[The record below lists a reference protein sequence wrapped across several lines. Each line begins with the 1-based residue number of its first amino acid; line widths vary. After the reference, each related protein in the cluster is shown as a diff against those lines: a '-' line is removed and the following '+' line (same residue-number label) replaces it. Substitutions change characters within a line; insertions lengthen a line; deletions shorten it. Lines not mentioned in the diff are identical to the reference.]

1 MSSVKTTQLDG
12 DVSVG
17 RNTSIGGN
25 ITIQGGGRVK
35 GTFVIDGWLDA
46 KNIKGSNKGIFTTA
60 EKLREAYPR
69 PHDGWW
75 AIVGKSLPSPIYV
88 GDGGEWVATGESGGN
103 PKFEDTSGAL
113 QQAIDDAK
121 NKANEA
127 KKAIE
132 DMVSS
137 LPIVQEAGDSSTK
150 VMSQAAVTRLIEESS
165 QKGKVMNITSSTP
178 YTDGNY
184 LAKGTIGSLV
194 GIEHDYTGRLTAAI
208 NLEAGEVLECDI
220 PTYHYVGYAALA
232 EVVDDKYKV
241 LAILD
246 GDNEDAEHKAHIF
259 FVATHKMNVVISG
272 RYGEGW
278 KIVKRNLSIEEKLSL
293 KMRRLDGQTANI
305 TSSTPYTD
313 GNYLAKGAVGSLVGI
328 EHDYTGRLTAA
339 INLEA
344 GEVLECVIPCRNYVG
359 YAALAE
365 VVGDK
370 YEVLAVLDGKEENGN
385 VTKVSYT
392 ADKKMQVVV
401 SGRFDK
407 GWDIVKKTPT
417 IEQQIA
423 NLRSSKSSNQY
434 SNESLSEGSISEL
447 NRDCE
452 ELLNVMTIQ
461 QPYVYNSANAVEFPA
476 LMIVTDEHGSTEETK
491 RALQYADEHDVISAT
506 LSLGDTGSPLDV
518 YGDLAKNSKKPFLL
532 TVGNHDMSD
541 HYTSEQQLMEN
552 WYTKEHSTK
561 LGANFHQKE
570 NKPFYYYDIP
580 SLANGAQKKVRV
592 INIMEHEKFYT
603 PSPTSTEFISDL
615 QYQWMCEILDS
626 CDENTY
632 VIITKHYPMEYADA
646 NVFCEEFA
654 PTKDYRCKTYES
666 YSGHLAKIIDSWIH
680 GKNVEFVNE
689 SQFTHSFA
697 KSHKENFIC
706 YLTGHM
712 HEDNCFTVEG
722 YPEQVCISFACT
734 CIDKRQLVGD
744 LVRTQGRLE
753 DCVTCFSYN
762 WNTRHINLLRLGSNV
777 TADGRNRKYISFK
790 LPNIN

>member
-1 MSSVKTTQLDG
+1 MDTIYSLLKRAKELKEKSQVDSITPEEVGKLHEDTLAYIASLEQSTDGLGIKKVYQSKSAMEADTDPVETNGKTLRYGQLVSIYDDAHADSSE
-12 DVSVG
+12 
-17 RNTSIGGN
+17 NGN
-25 ITIQGGGRVK
+25 IYAYQK
-35 GTFVIDGWLDA
+35 PGWL
-46 KNIKGSNKGIFTTA
+46 
-60 EKLREAYPR
+60 L
-69 PHDGWW
+69 
-75 AIVGKSLPSPIYV
+75 VGKVSGLSVVQEV
-88 GDGGEWVATGESGGN
+88 GDSA
-103 PKFEDTSGAL
+103 
-113 QQAIDDAK
+113 
-121 NKANEA
+121 
-127 KKAIE
+127 
-132 DMVSS
+132 
-137 LPIVQEAGDSSTK
+137 TK

-165 QKGKVMNITSSTP
+165 AKGKISNITSSTA

-184 LAKGTIGSLV
+184 LAKGAIGSLV
-194 GIEHDYTGRLTAAI
+194 GIEHDYTGRLTS
-208 NLEAGEVLECDI
+208 
-220 PTYHYVGYAALA
+220 P
-232 EVVDDKYKV
+232 
-241 LAILD
+241 
-246 GDNEDAEHKAHIF
+246 
-259 FVATHKMNVVISG
+259 IS
-272 RYGEGW
+272 
-278 KIVKRNLSIEEKLSL
+278 
-293 KMRRLDGQTANI
+293 
-305 TSSTPYTD
+305 
-313 GNYLAKGAVGSLVGI
+313 
-328 EHDYTGRLTAA
+328 
-339 INLEA
+339 LEA

-365 VVGDK
+365 VAGDK
-370 YEVLAVLDGKEENGN
+370 YRVLAILDGKEENGN
-385 VTKVSYT
+385 VTKVSYIADKKMQVVVSGRYEEGWKIVKRNLSIEEKLNLRMRRLDGKVMNITSSTPYTDGNYLAKGAIGSLVGIEHDYTGRLTSPISLEAGEVLEYVIPCRNYVGYAALAEVAGDKYRVLAILDGKEENGNVTKISYT

-452 ELLNVMTIQ
+452 DLLRIMTTQ

-476 LMIVTDEHGSTEETK
+476 LMIVTDEHGSTEATK

-518 YGDLAKNSKKPFLL
+518 YGELAKNSKKPFLL

-570 NKPFYYYDIP
+570 NKPFYYYDIL
-580 SLANGAQKKVRV
+580 LANGVHKKVRV
-592 INIMEHEKFYT
+592 INIMEHEKFYN
-603 PSPTSTEFISDL
+603 PSPTSSEFVSDL
-615 QYQWMCEILDS
+615 QYQWLCEVLDS

-646 NVFCEEFA
+646 NVFCENFA
-654 PTKDYRCKTYES
+654 PIKEYRCKKYES
-666 YSGHLAKIIDSWIH
+666 YSGHLAKIIDAWIH
-680 GKNVEFVNE
+680 GKSVEFVGE
-689 SQFTHSFA
+689 AQFSHTFSR
-697 KSHKENFIC
+697 SHKENFIC

-712 HEDNCFTVEG
+712 HEDNCFTVKD

-744 LVRTQGRLE
+744 LVRTQGRLD

-777 TADGRNRKYISFK
+777 TADGRSRKYVSFK
-790 LPNIN
+790 LPNIRL

>member
-1 MSSVKTTQLDG
+1 MDTIYNLLKRAKELKEKSQVDSITPEEVGKLHEDTLAYIASLEQSADGLGIKKVYQSKSAMEADTDPVETNGKTLRYGQLVSIYDDAHADSSE
-12 DVSVG
+12 
-17 RNTSIGGN
+17 NGN
-25 ITIQGGGRVK
+25 IYAYQK
-35 GTFVIDGWLDA
+35 PGWL
-46 KNIKGSNKGIFTTA
+46 
-60 EKLREAYPR
+60 L
-69 PHDGWW
+69 
-75 AIVGKSLPSPIYV
+75 VGKVSGLSVVQEV
-88 GDGGEWVATGESGGN
+88 GDSA
-103 PKFEDTSGAL
+103 
-113 QQAIDDAK
+113 
-121 NKANEA
+121 
-127 KKAIE
+127 
-132 DMVSS
+132 
-137 LPIVQEAGDSSTK
+137 TK

-165 QKGKVMNITSSTP
+165 AKGKISNITSSTA

-184 LAKGTIGSLV
+184 LAKGAIGSLV
-194 GIEHDYTGRLTAAI
+194 GIEHDYTGRLTS
-208 NLEAGEVLECDI
+208 
-220 PTYHYVGYAALA
+220 P
-232 EVVDDKYKV
+232 
-241 LAILD
+241 
-246 GDNEDAEHKAHIF
+246 
-259 FVATHKMNVVISG
+259 IS
-272 RYGEGW
+272 
-278 KIVKRNLSIEEKLSL
+278 
-293 KMRRLDGQTANI
+293 
-305 TSSTPYTD
+305 
-313 GNYLAKGAVGSLVGI
+313 
-328 EHDYTGRLTAA
+328 
-339 INLEA
+339 LEA

-365 VVGDK
+365 VAGDK
-370 YEVLAVLDGKEENGN
+370 YRVLAILDGKEENGN
-385 VTKVSYT
+385 VTKVSYIADKKMQVVVSGRYEEGWKIVKRNLSIEEKLNLRMRRLDGKVMNIT
-392 ADKKMQVVV
+392 SSTPYTDGNYLAKGAIGSLVGIEHDYTGRLTSPISLEAGEVLECVIPCRNYVGYAALAEVAGDKYRVLAILDGKEENGNVTKVSYIADKKMQVVV

-452 ELLNVMTIQ
+452 DLLRIMTTQ

-476 LMIVTDEHGSTEETK
+476 LMIVTDEHGSTEATK

-518 YGDLAKNSKKPFLL
+518 YGELAKNSKKPFLL

-570 NKPFYYYDIP
+570 NKPFYYYDIL
-580 SLANGAQKKVRV
+580 LANGVHKKVRV
-592 INIMEHEKFYT
+592 INIMEHEKFYN
-603 PSPTSTEFISDL
+603 PSPTSSEFVSDL
-615 QYQWMCEILDS
+615 QYQWLCEVLDS

-646 NVFCEEFA
+646 NVFCENFA
-654 PTKDYRCKTYES
+654 PIKEYRCKKYES
-666 YSGHLAKIIDSWIH
+666 YSGHLAKIIDAWIH
-680 GKNVEFVNE
+680 GKSVEFVGE
-689 SQFTHSFA
+689 AQFSHTFSR
-697 KSHKENFIC
+697 SHKENFIC

-712 HEDNCFTVEG
+712 HEDNCFTVKD

-744 LVRTQGRLE
+744 LVRTQGRLD

-777 TADGRNRKYISFK
+777 TADGRSRKYVSFK
-790 LPNIN
+790 LPNIRL

>member
-1 MSSVKTTQLDG
+1 MDTIYSLLKRAKELKEKSQVDSITPEEVGKLHEDTLAYIASLEQSADGLGIKKVYQSKSAMEADTDPVETNGKTLRYGQLVSIYDDAHADSSE
-12 DVSVG
+12 
-17 RNTSIGGN
+17 NGN
-25 ITIQGGGRVK
+25 IYAYQK
-35 GTFVIDGWLDA
+35 PGWL
-46 KNIKGSNKGIFTTA
+46 
-60 EKLREAYPR
+60 L
-69 PHDGWW
+69 
-75 AIVGKSLPSPIYV
+75 VGKVSGLSVVQEV
-88 GDGGEWVATGESGGN
+88 GDSA
-103 PKFEDTSGAL
+103 
-113 QQAIDDAK
+113 
-121 NKANEA
+121 
-127 KKAIE
+127 
-132 DMVSS
+132 
-137 LPIVQEAGDSSTK
+137 TK

-165 QKGKVMNITSSTP
+165 AKGKISNITSSTA

-184 LAKGTIGSLV
+184 LAKGAIGSLV
-194 GIEHDYTGRLTAAI
+194 GIEHDYTGRLTS
-208 NLEAGEVLECDI
+208 
-220 PTYHYVGYAALA
+220 P
-232 EVVDDKYKV
+232 
-241 LAILD
+241 
-246 GDNEDAEHKAHIF
+246 
-259 FVATHKMNVVISG
+259 IS
-272 RYGEGW
+272 
-278 KIVKRNLSIEEKLSL
+278 
-293 KMRRLDGQTANI
+293 
-305 TSSTPYTD
+305 
-313 GNYLAKGAVGSLVGI
+313 
-328 EHDYTGRLTAA
+328 
-339 INLEA
+339 LEA

-365 VVGDK
+365 VAGDK
-370 YEVLAVLDGKEENGN
+370 YRVLAILDGKEENGN
-385 VTKVSYT
+385 VTKISYT

-423 NLRSSKSSNQY
+423 NLSNSNNQLP
-434 SNESLSEGSISEL
+434 NESLSGSISEL

-452 ELLNVMTIQ
+452 ELLNVMTTQ

-476 LMIVTDEHGSTEETK
+476 LMIVTDEHGSTEATK
-491 RALQYADEHDVISAT
+491 RALQYAEEHNVISAT

-570 NKPFYYYDIP
+570 NKPFYYYDIL
-580 SLANGAQKKVRV
+580 LANGVHKKVRV
-592 INIMEHEKFYT
+592 INIMEHEKFYN

-615 QYQWMCEILDS
+615 QYRWMCEILDS

-646 NVFCEEFA
+646 NVFCENFA
-654 PTKDYRCKTYES
+654 PIKEYRCKKYES
-666 YSGHLAKIIDSWIH
+666 YSGHLAKIIDAWIH
-680 GKNVEFVNE
+680 GKSVEFVGE
-689 SQFTHSFA
+689 AQF
-697 KSHKENFIC
+697 SHTFSRSHQENFIC

-712 HEDNCFTVEG
+712 HEDNCFTVKD

-734 CIDKRQLVGD
+734 SLDKRQLVGD

-762 WNTRHINLLRLGSNV
+762 WNTKHVNLLRLGSNA
-777 TADGRNRKYISFK
+777 TADGRSRKYVSFK

>member
-1 MSSVKTTQLDG
+1 MDTIYSLLKRAKELKEKSQVDSITPEEVGKLHEDTLAYIASLEQSADGLGIKKVYQSKSAMEADTDPVETNGKTLRYGQLVSIYDDAHADSSE
-12 DVSVG
+12 
-17 RNTSIGGN
+17 NGN
-25 ITIQGGGRVK
+25 IYAYQK
-35 GTFVIDGWLDA
+35 PGWL
-46 KNIKGSNKGIFTTA
+46 
-60 EKLREAYPR
+60 L
-69 PHDGWW
+69 
-75 AIVGKSLPSPIYV
+75 VGKVSGLSVVQEV
-88 GDGGEWVATGESGGN
+88 GDSA
-103 PKFEDTSGAL
+103 
-113 QQAIDDAK
+113 
-121 NKANEA
+121 
-127 KKAIE
+127 
-132 DMVSS
+132 
-137 LPIVQEAGDSSTK
+137 TK

-165 QKGKVMNITSSTP
+165 AKGKISNITSSTA

-184 LAKGTIGSLV
+184 LAKGAIGSLV
-194 GIEHDYTGRLTAAI
+194 GIEHDYTGRLTS
-208 NLEAGEVLECDI
+208 
-220 PTYHYVGYAALA
+220 P
-232 EVVDDKYKV
+232 
-241 LAILD
+241 
-246 GDNEDAEHKAHIF
+246 
-259 FVATHKMNVVISG
+259 IS
-272 RYGEGW
+272 
-278 KIVKRNLSIEEKLSL
+278 
-293 KMRRLDGQTANI
+293 
-305 TSSTPYTD
+305 
-313 GNYLAKGAVGSLVGI
+313 
-328 EHDYTGRLTAA
+328 
-339 INLEA
+339 LEA

-365 VVGDK
+365 VAGDK
-370 YEVLAVLDGKEENGN
+370 YRVLAILDGKEENGN
-385 VTKVSYT
+385 VTKVSYIADKKMQVVVSGRYEEGWKIVKRNLSIEEKLNLRMRRLDGKVMNITSSTPYTDGNYLAKGAIGSLVGIEHDYTGRLTSPISLEAGEVLECVIPCRNYVGYAALAEVAGDKYRVLAILDGKEENGNVTKISYT

-452 ELLNVMTIQ
+452 DLLRIMTTQ

-476 LMIVTDEHGSTEETK
+476 LMIVTDEHGSTEATK

-518 YGDLAKNSKKPFLL
+518 YGELAKNSKKPFLL

-570 NKPFYYYDIP
+570 NKPFYYYDIL
-580 SLANGAQKKVRV
+580 LANGVHKKVRV
-592 INIMEHEKFYT
+592 INIMEHEKFYN
-603 PSPTSTEFISDL
+603 PSPTSSEFVSDL
-615 QYQWMCEILDS
+615 QYQWLCEVLDS

-646 NVFCEEFA
+646 NVFCENFA
-654 PTKDYRCKTYES
+654 PIKEYRCKKYES
-666 YSGHLAKIIDSWIH
+666 YSGHLAKIIDAWIH
-680 GKNVEFVNE
+680 GKSVEFVGE
-689 SQFTHSFA
+689 AQFSHTFSR
-697 KSHKENFIC
+697 SHKENFIC

-712 HEDNCFTVEG
+712 HEDNCFTVKD

-744 LVRTQGRLE
+744 LVRTQGRLD

-777 TADGRNRKYISFK
+777 TADGRSRKYVSFK
-790 LPNIN
+790 LPNIRL

>member
-1 MSSVKTTQLDG
+1 MDTIYSLLKRAKELKEKSQVDSITPEEVGKLHEDTLAYIASLEQSADGLGIKKVYQSKSAMEADTDPVETNGKTLRYGQLVSIYDDAHADSSE
-12 DVSVG
+12 
-17 RNTSIGGN
+17 NGN
-25 ITIQGGGRVK
+25 IYAYQK
-35 GTFVIDGWLDA
+35 PGWL
-46 KNIKGSNKGIFTTA
+46 
-60 EKLREAYPR
+60 L
-69 PHDGWW
+69 
-75 AIVGKSLPSPIYV
+75 VGKVSGLSVVQEV
-88 GDGGEWVATGESGGN
+88 GDSA
-103 PKFEDTSGAL
+103 
-113 QQAIDDAK
+113 
-121 NKANEA
+121 
-127 KKAIE
+127 
-132 DMVSS
+132 
-137 LPIVQEAGDSSTK
+137 TK

-165 QKGKVMNITSSTP
+165 AKGKISNITSSTA

-184 LAKGTIGSLV
+184 LAKGAIGSLV
-194 GIEHDYTGRLTAAI
+194 GIEHDYTGRLTS
-208 NLEAGEVLECDI
+208 
-220 PTYHYVGYAALA
+220 P
-232 EVVDDKYKV
+232 
-241 LAILD
+241 
-246 GDNEDAEHKAHIF
+246 
-259 FVATHKMNVVISG
+259 IS
-272 RYGEGW
+272 
-278 KIVKRNLSIEEKLSL
+278 
-293 KMRRLDGQTANI
+293 
-305 TSSTPYTD
+305 
-313 GNYLAKGAVGSLVGI
+313 
-328 EHDYTGRLTAA
+328 
-339 INLEA
+339 LEA

-365 VVGDK
+365 VAGDK
-370 YEVLAVLDGKEENGN
+370 YRVLAILDGKEENGN
-385 VTKVSYT
+385 VTKISYT

-452 ELLNVMTIQ
+452 DLLRIMTTQ

-476 LMIVTDEHGSTEETK
+476 LMIVTDEHGSTEATK

-518 YGDLAKNSKKPFLL
+518 YGELAKNSKKPFLL

-570 NKPFYYYDIP
+570 NKPFYYYDIL
-580 SLANGAQKKVRV
+580 LANGVHKKVRV
-592 INIMEHEKFYT
+592 INIMEHEKFYN
-603 PSPTSTEFISDL
+603 PSPTSSEFVSDL
-615 QYQWMCEILDS
+615 QYQWLCEVLDS

-646 NVFCEEFA
+646 NVFCENFA
-654 PTKDYRCKTYES
+654 PIKEYRCKKYES
-666 YSGHLAKIIDSWIH
+666 YSGHLAKIIDAWIH
-680 GKNVEFVNE
+680 GKSVEFVGE
-689 SQFTHSFA
+689 AQFSHTFSR
-697 KSHKENFIC
+697 SHKENFIC

-712 HEDNCFTVEG
+712 HEDNCFTVKD

-744 LVRTQGRLE
+744 LVRTQGRLD

-777 TADGRNRKYISFK
+777 TADGRSRKYVSFK
-790 LPNIN
+790 LPNIRL

>member
-1 MSSVKTTQLDG
+1 MDTIYSLLKRAKELKEKSQVDSITPEEVGKLHEDTLAYIASLEQSADGLGIKKVYQSKSAMEADTDPVETNGKTLRYGQLVSIYDDAHADSSE
-12 DVSVG
+12 
-17 RNTSIGGN
+17 NGN
-25 ITIQGGGRVK
+25 IYAYQK
-35 GTFVIDGWLDA
+35 PGWL
-46 KNIKGSNKGIFTTA
+46 
-60 EKLREAYPR
+60 L
-69 PHDGWW
+69 
-75 AIVGKSLPSPIYV
+75 VGKVSGLSVVQEV
-88 GDGGEWVATGESGGN
+88 GDSA
-103 PKFEDTSGAL
+103 
-113 QQAIDDAK
+113 
-121 NKANEA
+121 
-127 KKAIE
+127 
-132 DMVSS
+132 
-137 LPIVQEAGDSSTK
+137 TK

-165 QKGKVMNITSSTP
+165 AKGKISNITSSTA

-184 LAKGTIGSLV
+184 LAKGAIGSLV
-194 GIEHDYTGRLTAAI
+194 GIEHDYTGRLTS
-208 NLEAGEVLECDI
+208 
-220 PTYHYVGYAALA
+220 P
-232 EVVDDKYKV
+232 
-241 LAILD
+241 
-246 GDNEDAEHKAHIF
+246 
-259 FVATHKMNVVISG
+259 IS
-272 RYGEGW
+272 
-278 KIVKRNLSIEEKLSL
+278 
-293 KMRRLDGQTANI
+293 
-305 TSSTPYTD
+305 
-313 GNYLAKGAVGSLVGI
+313 
-328 EHDYTGRLTAA
+328 
-339 INLEA
+339 LEA

-365 VVGDK
+365 VAGDK
-370 YEVLAVLDGKEENGN
+370 YRVLAILDGKEENGN
-385 VTKVSYT
+385 VTKVSYIADKKMQVVVSGRYEEGWKIVKRNLSIEEKLNLRMRRLDGKVMNITSSTPYTDGNYLAKGAIGSLVGIEHDYTGRLTSPISLEAGEVLECVIPCRNYVGYAALAEVAGDKYRVLAILDGKEENGNVTKISYT

-452 ELLNVMTIQ
+452 DLLRIMTTQ

-476 LMIVTDEHGSTEETK
+476 LMIVTDEHGSTEATK

-506 LSLGDTGSPLDV
+506 LSLGDTGSQLAV
-518 YGDLAKNSKKPFLL
+518 YGELAKNSKKPFLL

-570 NKPFYYYDIP
+570 NKPFYYYDIL
-580 SLANGAQKKVRV
+580 LANGVHKKVRV
-592 INIMEHEKFYT
+592 INIMEHEKFYN
-603 PSPTSTEFISDL
+603 PSPTSSEFVSDL
-615 QYQWMCEILDS
+615 QYQWLCEVLDS

-646 NVFCEEFA
+646 NVFCENFA
-654 PTKDYRCKTYES
+654 PIKEYRCKKYES
-666 YSGHLAKIIDSWIH
+666 YSGHLAKIIDAWIH
-680 GKNVEFVNE
+680 GKSVEFVGE
-689 SQFTHSFA
+689 AQFSHTFSR
-697 KSHKENFIC
+697 SHKENFIC

-712 HEDNCFTVEG
+712 HEDNCFTVKD

-744 LVRTQGRLE
+744 LVRTQGRLD

-777 TADGRNRKYISFK
+777 TADGRSRKYVSFK
-790 LPNIN
+790 LPNIRL

>member
-1 MSSVKTTQLDG
+1 MSSTKTTEKEG
-12 DVSVG
+12 DVSIGRHVG
-17 RNTSIGGN
+17 VGGN
-25 ITIQGGGRVK
+25 ANVQGNATIKKNLKVE
-35 GTFVIDGWLDA
+35 GWLDA
-46 KNIKGSNKGIFTTA
+46 KNIKGPNKGIFTTVK
-60 EKLREAYPR
+60 KLREAFPR

-75 AIVGKSLPSPIYV
+75 AIVGKSLPSPIYI

-103 PKFEDTSGAL
+103 PTLEDTSGAL
-113 QQAIDDAK
+113 QKAIDDAK

-137 LPIVQEAGDSSTK
+137 LPIVQEAGDSATK

-165 QKGKVMNITSSTP
+165 AKGKISNITSSTA
-178 YTDGNY
+178 YTDGDY
-184 LAKGTIGSLV
+184 LAKGAIGSLV
-194 GIEHDYTGRLTAAI
+194 GIEHDYTGRLTSPI
-208 NLEAGEVLECDI
+208 SLEAGEVLECDI

-232 EVVDDKYKV
+232 EVVGDKYKV
-241 LAILD
+241 LAVLE
-246 GDNEDAEHKAHIF
+246 GDNEDTEHKAHIF
-259 FVATHKMNVVISG
+259 FVAPHKMNVVISG

-278 KIVKRNLSIEEKLSL
+278 KIVKRNLSIEEKLNL
-293 KMRRLDGQTANI
+293 RMRRFDGQTANI
-305 TSSTPYTD
+305 TSSTAYTD
-313 GNYLAKGAVGSLVGI
+313 GDYLAKGAIGSLVGI
-328 EHDYTGRLTAA
+328 EHDYTGRLTSP

-370 YEVLAVLDGKEENGN
+370 YRVLAILDGKEENGN
-385 VTKVSYT
+385 VTKISYT

-423 NLRSSKSSNQY
+423 NLSNSNNQLP
-434 SNESLSEGSISEL
+434 NESLSGSISEL

-452 ELLNVMTIQ
+452 ELLNVMTTQ

-476 LMIVTDEHGSTEETK
+476 LMIVTDEHGSTEATK
-491 RALQYADEHDVISAT
+491 RALQYAEEHNVISAT

-580 SLANGAQKKVRV
+580 SLANGVHKKVRV
-592 INIMEHEKFYT
+592 INIMEHEKFYN

-615 QYQWMCEILDS
+615 QYRWMCEILDS

-646 NVFCEEFA
+646 NVFCENFA
-654 PTKDYRCKTYES
+654 PIKEYRCKTYES
-666 YSGHLAKIIDSWIH
+666 YSGHLAKIIDAWIH
-680 GKNVEFVNE
+680 GKSVEFVGE
-689 SQFTHSFA
+689 AQF
-697 KSHKENFIC
+697 SHTFSRSHQENFIC

-712 HEDNCFTVEG
+712 HEDNCFTVKD

-734 CIDKRQLVGD
+734 SLDKRQLVGD

-762 WNTRHINLLRLGSNV
+762 WNTKHVNLLRLGSNA
-777 TADGRNRKYISFK
+777 TADGRSRKYVSFK

>member
-1 MSSVKTTQLDG
+1 MDTIYSLLKRAKELKEKSQVDSITPEEVGKLHEDTLAYIASLEQSADGLGIKKVYQSKSAMEADTDPVETNGKTLRYGQLVSIYDDAHADSSE
-12 DVSVG
+12 
-17 RNTSIGGN
+17 NGN
-25 ITIQGGGRVK
+25 IYAYQK
-35 GTFVIDGWLDA
+35 PGWL
-46 KNIKGSNKGIFTTA
+46 
-60 EKLREAYPR
+60 L
-69 PHDGWW
+69 
-75 AIVGKSLPSPIYV
+75 VGKVSGLSVVQEV
-88 GDGGEWVATGESGGN
+88 GDSA
-103 PKFEDTSGAL
+103 
-113 QQAIDDAK
+113 
-121 NKANEA
+121 
-127 KKAIE
+127 
-132 DMVSS
+132 
-137 LPIVQEAGDSSTK
+137 TK

-165 QKGKVMNITSSTP
+165 AKGKISNITSSTA

-184 LAKGTIGSLV
+184 LAKGAIGSLV
-194 GIEHDYTGRLTAAI
+194 GIEHDYTGRLTS
-208 NLEAGEVLECDI
+208 
-220 PTYHYVGYAALA
+220 P
-232 EVVDDKYKV
+232 
-241 LAILD
+241 
-246 GDNEDAEHKAHIF
+246 
-259 FVATHKMNVVISG
+259 IS
-272 RYGEGW
+272 
-278 KIVKRNLSIEEKLSL
+278 
-293 KMRRLDGQTANI
+293 
-305 TSSTPYTD
+305 
-313 GNYLAKGAVGSLVGI
+313 
-328 EHDYTGRLTAA
+328 
-339 INLEA
+339 LEA

-365 VVGDK
+365 VAGDK
-370 YEVLAVLDGKEENGN
+370 YRVLAILDGKEENGN
-385 VTKVSYT
+385 VTKVSYIADKKMQVVVSGRYEEGWKIVKRNLSIEEKLNLRMRRLDGKVMNITSSTPYTDGNYLAKGAIGSLVGIEHDYTGRLTSPISLEAGEVLECVIPCRNYVGYAALAEVAGDKYRVLAILDGKEENGNVTKISYT

-452 ELLNVMTIQ
+452 DLLRIMTTQ

-476 LMIVTDEHGSTEETK
+476 LMIVTDEHGSTEATK

-518 YGDLAKNSKKPFLL
+518 YGELAKNSKKPFLL

-570 NKPFYYYDIP
+570 NKPFYYYDIL
-580 SLANGAQKKVRV
+580 LANGVHKKVRV
-592 INIMEHEKFYT
+592 INIMEHEKFYN
-603 PSPTSTEFISDL
+603 PSPTSSEFVSDL
-615 QYQWMCEILDS
+615 QYQWLCEVLDS

-646 NVFCEEFA
+646 NVFCENFA
-654 PTKDYRCKTYES
+654 PIKEYRCKKYES
-666 YSGHLAKIIDSWIH
+666 YSGHLAKIIDAWIH
-680 GKNVEFVNE
+680 GKSVEFVGE
-689 SQFTHSFA
+689 AQFSHTFA
-697 KSHKENFIC
+697 RSHKENFIC

-712 HEDNCFTVEG
+712 HEDNCFTVKD

-744 LVRTQGRLE
+744 LVRTQGRLD

-777 TADGRNRKYISFK
+777 TADGRSRKYVSFK
-790 LPNIN
+790 LPNIRL

>member
-1 MSSVKTTQLDG
+1 MTEEEKSGIVHEVIETIKGQSQDITELPLSDNIEDFTTLPA
-12 DVSVG
+12 VG
-17 RNTSIGGN
+17 RDGRLKRFNVKELRKEFAGGDSVELVQE
-25 ITIQGGGRVK
+25 TGQSEDKAMSQKAVSA
-35 GTFVIDGWLDA
+35 VI
-46 KNIKGSNKGIFTTA
+46 A
-60 EKLREAYPR
+60 EIEKKARDNAEAI
-69 PHDGWW
+69 
-75 AIVGKSLPSPIYV
+75 ASMS
-88 GDGGEWVATGESGGN
+88 ASGG
-103 PKFEDTSGAL
+103 
-113 QQAIDDAK
+113 
-121 NKANEA
+121 
-127 KKAIE
+127 
-132 DMVSS
+132 V
-137 LPIVQEAGDSSTK
+137 PIAQEAGDSATK

-165 QKGKVMNITSSTP
+165 QKGKVM
-178 YTDGNY
+178 
-184 LAKGTIGSLV
+184 
-194 GIEHDYTGRLTAAI
+194 
-208 NLEAGEVLECDI
+208 
-220 PTYHYVGYAALA
+220 
-232 EVVDDKYKV
+232 
-241 LAILD
+241 
-246 GDNEDAEHKAHIF
+246 
-259 FVATHKMNVVISG
+259 
-272 RYGEGW
+272 
-278 KIVKRNLSIEEKLSL
+278 
-293 KMRRLDGQTANI
+293 NI

-359 YAALAE
+359 YTALAE

-370 YEVLAVLDGKEENGN
+370 YKVLAVLDGKEENGN

-407 GWDIVKKTPT
+407 GWNIEKKTPT

-423 NLRSSKSSNQY
+423 NLRDNKSSNQVP
-434 SNESLSEGSISEL
+434 NKSLSEGSISEL

-476 LMIVTDEHGSTEETK
+476 LMIVTDEHGSTEATK

-506 LSLGDTGSPLDV
+506 LSLGDTGSSLDV

-580 SLANGAQKKVRV
+580 SLANGVHKKVRV
-592 INIMEHEKFYT
+592 INIMEHEKFYN

-615 QYQWMCEILDS
+615 QYQWLCEVLDS

-632 VIITKHYPMEYADA
+632 IILTKHYPMEYADA
-646 NVFCEEFA
+646 NVFCENFA
-654 PTKDYRCKTYES
+654 PIKEYRCKTYEF
-666 YSGHLAKIIDSWIH
+666 YSGHLAKIIDAWIH
-680 GKNVEFVNE
+680 GKSVEFVGE
-689 SQFTHSFA
+689 AQFSHTFSR
-697 KSHKENFIC
+697 SHKENFIC

-712 HEDNCFTVEG
+712 HEDNCFTVKD

-734 CIDKRQLVGD
+734 SLDKRQLVGD

-777 TADGRNRKYISFK
+777 TADGRSRKYVSFK
-790 LPNIN
+790 IPEIG

>member
-1 MSSVKTTQLDG
+1 MDTIYSLLKRAKELKEKSQVDSITPEEVGKLHEDTLAYIASLEQSTDGLGIKKVYQSKSAMEADTDPVGTNGKTLRYGQLVSIYDDAHADSSE
-12 DVSVG
+12 
-17 RNTSIGGN
+17 NGN
-25 ITIQGGGRVK
+25 IYAYQK
-35 GTFVIDGWLDA
+35 PGWL
-46 KNIKGSNKGIFTTA
+46 
-60 EKLREAYPR
+60 LM
-69 PHDGWW
+69 
-75 AIVGKSLPSPIYV
+75 GKVS
-88 GDGGEWVATGESGGN
+88 GNTGLS
-103 PKFEDTSGAL
+103 
-113 QQAIDDAK
+113 
-121 NKANEA
+121 
-127 KKAIE
+127 
-132 DMVSS
+132 V
-137 LPIVQEAGDSSTK
+137 VQEAGDSATK

-184 LAKGTIGSLV
+184 LAKGAIGGLV
-194 GIEHDYTGRLTAAI
+194 GTEHDYTGRLTAAI
-208 NLEAGEVLECDI
+208 NLEAGEVLECVI
-220 PTYHYVGYAALA
+220 PCRNYVGYAALA
-232 EVVDDKYKV
+232 EVAGDKYRV

-246 GDNEDAEHKAHIF
+246 GKEENGNVTKISYTADK
-259 FVATHKMNVVISG
+259 KMQVVVSG

-278 KIVKRNLSIEEKLSL
+278 KIVKRNLSIEEKLNL
-293 KMRRLDGQTANI
+293 RMRRLDGQVMNI
-305 TSSTPYTD
+305 TTSTSYTD
-313 GNYLAKGAVGSLVGI
+313 GNYLAKGAVDSLVGI

-476 LMIVTDEHGSTEETK
+476 LMIVTDEHGSTEATK
-491 RALQYADEHDVISAT
+491 RALQYAEEHNVISAT

-518 YGDLAKNSKKPFLL
+518 YGDLAKKSKKPFLL

-541 HYTSEQQLMEN
+541 HYTSEQQLMES
-552 WYTKEHSTK
+552 WYTSEHSTK

-570 NKPFYYYDIP
+570 NKPFYYYDIL
-580 SLANGAQKKVRV
+580 SLANGVHKKVRV
-592 INIMEHEKFYT
+592 INIMEHEKFYN

-615 QYQWMCEILDS
+615 QYQWLCEVLDS

-632 VIITKHYPMEYADA
+632 VIMTKHYPMEYADA
-646 NVFCEEFA
+646 NVYCENFA
-654 PTKDYRCKTYES
+654 PIKEYRCKKYES
-666 YSGHLAKIIDSWIH
+666 YSGHLAKIIDAWIH
-680 GKNVEFVNE
+680 GKSVEFVGE
-689 SQFTHSFA
+689 AQF
-697 KSHKENFIC
+697 SHTFSRSYKENFIC

-712 HEDNCFTVEG
+712 HEDNCFAVEG

-762 WNTRHINLLRLGSNV
+762 WNTRHINLLRLGSSV
-777 TADGRNRKYISFK
+777 TADGRSRKYVSFK
-790 LPNIN
+790 LPNINP

>member
-1 MSSVKTTQLDG
+1 MSSTKTTEKEG
-12 DVSVG
+12 DVSIGRHVG
-17 RNTSIGGN
+17 VGGN
-25 ITIQGGGRVK
+25 ANVQGNATIKKNLKVE
-35 GTFVIDGWLDA
+35 GWLDA
-46 KNIKGSNKGIFTTA
+46 KNIKGPNKGIFTTVK
-60 EKLREAYPR
+60 KLREAFPR

-75 AIVGKSLPSPIYV
+75 AIVGKSLPSPIYI

-103 PKFEDTSGAL
+103 PTLEDTSGAL
-113 QQAIDDAK
+113 QKAIDDAK

-137 LPIVQEAGDSSTK
+137 LPIVQEAGDSATK

-165 QKGKVMNITSSTP
+165 AKGKISNITSSTA
-178 YTDGNY
+178 YTDGDY
-184 LAKGTIGSLV
+184 LAKGAIGSLV
-194 GIEHDYTGRLTAAI
+194 GIEHDYTGRLTS
-208 NLEAGEVLECDI
+208 
-220 PTYHYVGYAALA
+220 P
-232 EVVDDKYKV
+232 
-241 LAILD
+241 
-246 GDNEDAEHKAHIF
+246 
-259 FVATHKMNVVISG
+259 
-272 RYGEGW
+272 
-278 KIVKRNLSIEEKLSL
+278 
-293 KMRRLDGQTANI
+293 
-305 TSSTPYTD
+305 
-313 GNYLAKGAVGSLVGI
+313 
-328 EHDYTGRLTAA
+328 

-365 VVGDK
+365 VAGDK
-370 YEVLAVLDGKEENGN
+370 YRVLAILDGKEENGN
-385 VTKVSYT
+385 VTKVSYIADKKMQVVVSGRYEEGWKIVKRNLSIEEKLNLRMRRFDGQTANITSSTAYTDGDYLAKGAIGSLVGIEHDYTGRLTSPINLEAGEVLECVIPCRNYVGYAALAEVAGDKYRVLAILDGKEENGNVTKISYT

-423 NLRSSKSSNQY
+423 NLSNSNNQLP
-434 SNESLSEGSISEL
+434 NESLSGSISEL

-452 ELLNVMTIQ
+452 ELLNVMTTQ

-476 LMIVTDEHGSTEETK
+476 LMIVTDEHGSTEATK
-491 RALQYADEHDVISAT
+491 RALQYAEEHNVISAT

-580 SLANGAQKKVRV
+580 SLANGVHKKVRV
-592 INIMEHEKFYT
+592 INIMEHEKFYN

-615 QYQWMCEILDS
+615 QYQWMCEVLDS

-632 VIITKHYPMEYADA
+632 IILTKHYPMEYADA

-654 PTKDYRCKTYES
+654 PIKEYRCKTYES
-666 YSGHLAKIIDSWIH
+666 YSGHLAKIIDAWIH
-680 GKNVEFVNE
+680 GKSVEFVGE
-689 SQFTHSFA
+689 AQF
-697 KSHKENFIC
+697 SHTFSRSHQENFIC

-712 HEDNCFTVEG
+712 HEDNCFTVKD

-734 CIDKRQLVGD
+734 SLDKRQLVGD

-762 WNTRHINLLRLGSNV
+762 WNTKHVNLLRLGSNA
-777 TADGRNRKYISFK
+777 TADGRSRKYVSFK

>member
-1 MSSVKTTQLDG
+1 MDTIYSLLKRAKELKEKSQVDSITPEEVGKLHEDTLAYIASLEQSTDGLGIKKVYQSKSAMEADTDPVGTNGKTLRYGQLVSIYDDVHADSSE
-12 DVSVG
+12 
-17 RNTSIGGN
+17 NGN
-25 ITIQGGGRVK
+25 IYAFQK
-35 GTFVIDGWLDA
+35 PGWL
-46 KNIKGSNKGIFTTA
+46 
-60 EKLREAYPR
+60 L
-69 PHDGWW
+69 
-75 AIVGKSLPSPIYV
+75 VGKVSGLSVVQEV
-88 GDGGEWVATGESGGN
+88 GDSA
-103 PKFEDTSGAL
+103 
-113 QQAIDDAK
+113 
-121 NKANEA
+121 
-127 KKAIE
+127 
-132 DMVSS
+132 
-137 LPIVQEAGDSSTK
+137 TK

-165 QKGKVMNITSSTP
+165 AKGKISNITSSTA

-184 LAKGTIGSLV
+184 LAKGDIGSLV
-194 GIEHDYTGRLTAAI
+194 GIEHDYTGRLTS
-208 NLEAGEVLECDI
+208 
-220 PTYHYVGYAALA
+220 P
-232 EVVDDKYKV
+232 
-241 LAILD
+241 
-246 GDNEDAEHKAHIF
+246 
-259 FVATHKMNVVISG
+259 
-272 RYGEGW
+272 
-278 KIVKRNLSIEEKLSL
+278 
-293 KMRRLDGQTANI
+293 
-305 TSSTPYTD
+305 
-313 GNYLAKGAVGSLVGI
+313 
-328 EHDYTGRLTAA
+328 

-365 VVGDK
+365 VAGDK
-370 YEVLAVLDGKEENGN
+370 YRVLAILDGKEENGDVTKVSYIADKKMQVVVSGRYGEGWKIVKRNLSIEEKLNLRMRRFNGQTANITSSTAYTDGNYLAKGAIGSLVGIEHDYTGRLTSPINLEAGEVLECVIPCRNYVGYAALAEVAGDKYRVLAILDGKEENGN
-385 VTKVSYT
+385 VTKISYT

-407 GWDIVKKTPT
+407 GWDIVKKIPT

-476 LMIVTDEHGSTEETK
+476 LMIVTDEHGSTEATK

-506 LSLGDTGSPLDV
+506 LSLGDTGSSLDV

-580 SLANGAQKKVRV
+580 SLANGVHKKVRV
-592 INIMEHEKFYT
+592 INIMEHEKFYN

-615 QYQWMCEILDS
+615 QYQWLCEVLDS

-646 NVFCEEFA
+646 NVFCENFA
-654 PTKDYRCKTYES
+654 PIKEYRCKTYEY
-666 YSGHLAKIIDSWIH
+666 YSGHLAKIIDAWIH
-680 GKNVEFVNE
+680 GKSVEIVGE
-689 SQFTHSFA
+689 AQFSHTFSR
-697 KSHKENFIC
+697 SHKENFIC

-712 HEDNCFTVEG
+712 HEDNCFTVKD

-777 TADGRNRKYISFK
+777 TADGRSRKYVSFK
-790 LPNIN
+790 LPNIRL